1 MHVMVA
7 VWALYALMLFVLE
20 PLLLRRVLHRR
31 AIAAP
36 AATLSLMLWFHR
48 VVLFLALAAIFA
60 AVGGAHG
67 LF

>member
-1 MHVMVA
+1 
-7 VWALYALMLFVLE
+7 
-20 PLLLRRVLHRR
+20 
-31 AIAAP
+31 
-36 AATLSLMLWFHR
+36 LSLMLWFHR